1 VAGDADRILA
11 IRSDGV
17 VSAGEFLVQAR
28 ALASRLPESP
38 FVINLCESRYRFA
51 LGFVAAMLR
60 GQITLLPS
68 NRAPKALERVESLYP
83 GAYRLNDPEVADLE
97 TVGWAGSICP
107 PNDLRGSNDSLGNA
121 ALMPNLQ
128 AGREL
133 SESGFTIPADR
144 TVAIVFTSGSTGD
157 PQPHLKTW
165 GIYCHS
171 ARLIAESLGIKRF
184 AADAL
189 VATVPPQHM
198 YGLELSVLLPLC
210 WGGRLYDG
218 KPFFPADVA
227 DVLAELTAPRFLVT
241 TPVHLRACV
250 ESGTTFP
257 AIEGLVSATAPLS
270 GELTARAEKAFGCE
284 VQEIYGCSEAGSL
297 ARRRTVEGDVW
308 QSFPG
313 VEMVEGLVR
322 TDFLPQAV
330 PIQDVVEVVGPGKFR
345 LLGRG
350 SDLINI
356 AGKRTSLAALNHA
369 LLEIPGVCDGVF
381 FSAEGD
387 RLMAAV
393 VAPGV
398 DRQTLFRELQTRID
412 PVFLPRPLHLV
423 DRLPRAE
430 TGKLTRQALDAMIA
444 GLAELP

>member
-1 VAGDADRILA
+1 MLSAKLLKHQPLYPSPCPLPEGEGSLSTALGSQPPDFTIPSALNSPSATPSSAAGLPLVAGDADRILA

-38 FVINLCESRYRFA
+38 FVINLFESRYRFA

-198 YGLELSVLLPLC
+198 YGLE
-210 WGGRLYDG
+210 
-218 KPFFPADVA
+218 
-227 DVLAELTAPRFLVT
+227 
-241 TPVHLRACV
+241 
-250 ESGTTFP
+250 
-257 AIEGLVSATAPLS
+257 
-270 GELTARAEKAFGCE
+270 
-284 VQEIYGCSEAGSL
+284 
-297 ARRRTVEGDVW
+297 
-308 QSFPG
+308 
-313 VEMVEGLVR
+313 
-322 TDFLPQAV
+322 
-330 PIQDVVEVVGPGKFR
+330 
-345 LLGRG
+345 
-350 SDLINI
+350 
-356 AGKRTSLAALNHA
+356 
-369 LLEIPGVCDGVF
+369 
-381 FSAEGD
+381 
-387 RLMAAV
+387 
-393 VAPGV
+393 
-398 DRQTLFRELQTRID
+398 
-412 PVFLPRPLHLV
+412 
-423 DRLPRAE
+423 
-430 TGKLTRQALDAMIA
+430 
-444 GLAELP
+444 